1 MLKHYQFNWKSKVIT
16 CKVVNKDQAKIGKD
30 ENGH

>member
-1 MLKHYQFNWKSKVIT
+1 MLKYYWFNWKSKVIT
-16 CKVVNKDQAKIGKD
+16 CKVVNKDQAKIRKG